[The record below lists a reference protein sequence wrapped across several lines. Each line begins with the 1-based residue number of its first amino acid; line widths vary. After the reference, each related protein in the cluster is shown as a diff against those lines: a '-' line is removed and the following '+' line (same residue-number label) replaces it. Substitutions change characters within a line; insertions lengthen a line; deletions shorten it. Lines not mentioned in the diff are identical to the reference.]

1 MRSSRVATVAVV
13 DKVIEGASNTFRARL
28 SLPNANNALPAGLRC
43 KADLS
48 TQDVPAAPRPAKRE
62 RPGAADINLQ
72 VSPSVRSQ
80 PRL

>member
-1 MRSSRVATVAVV
+1 M

-48 TQDVPAAPRPAKRE
+48 PQEPAGGQPMKHE
-62 RPGAADINLQ
+62 RPGAADVKLQ
-72 VSPSVRSQ
+72 VRPAMPKQPS
-80 PRL
+80 L